1 MPPVQAIKR
10 MRNMRILWINTV
22 GAMGGAERS
31 LTELLPPLAAQGHD
45 MAVACPHGTL
55 AASAAAAGADVFP
68 IPSVRLRRPSL
79 RHTGWRTGWLS
90 LPVAR
95 RKLAG
100 IIRSHRPD
108 ILHANSL
115 AAMLALPSRRGAPA
129 IWHVRDLR
137 LPPAAAR
144 LAARRADAIIAIST
158 AVETRLSELLPTS
171 EHAKIKLIPNGIALP
186 DSATLPQ
193 REEARQR
200 LGLPLGTPIIGMLAH
215 FIPWKRHDRLIAAAA
230 LLAESYP
237 QLHVVLAGG
246 DPCGEHA
253 AYVRHLREQIATTG
267 LEKQVSLP
275 GEMDQPLH
283 FLGALDLLVHPAED
297 EPFGRV
303 VCEAMAVGTPVVAV
317 NRGGPA
323 TILEHEVTGWLV
335 DRGTPDE
342 LAGAVKRLLD
352 DDALRSRL
360 AARAAARVRESYDIR
375 VTAAR
380 ISACYAALARRATA
394 TERGCGS
401 SSRQ

>member
-1 MPPVQAIKR
+1 
-10 MRNMRILWINTV
+10 MRILWINTV

-230 LLAESYP
+230 ALAARHP
-237 QLHVVLAGG
+237 ALHVVLAGG
-246 DPCGEHA
+246 DLCAEHTG
-253 AYVRHLREQIATTG
+253 YVQRLRAQIAAAG
-267 LEKQVSLP
+267 LERRIILLGAV
-275 GEMDQPLH
+275 DQPLT
-283 FLGALDLLVHPAED
+283 FLRALDLLVHPADD

-303 VCEAMAVGTPVVAV
+303 VCEAMAAGTPVVAM

-323 TILEHEVTGWLV
+323 TILEHDETGWLV
-335 DRGTPDE
+335 DPDVPGA
-342 LAGAVKRLLD
+342 LAEAVERLLTD
-352 DDALRSRL
+352 EVLRVRL
-360 AARAAARVRESYDIR
+360 AARAAARVREAYDIR
-375 VTAAR
+375 ATAAR
-380 ISACYAALARRATA
+380 LDAGYAALTA
-394 TERGCGS
+394 PRLPA
-401 SSRQ
+401 